1 MTKDMRTITISE
13 RSRCK
18 WLHIEAPGC
27 IINITIGLHDSD
39 GRPVTN
45 VSVAADGYR
54 YAGEP
59 AWWVDAEPG
68 ATDRVFRI
76 VRFDRDAA

>member
-1 MTKDMRTITISE
+1 MSKDMRTITISE

-18 WLHIEAPGC
+18 RLHIEAPGC
-27 IINITIGLHDSD
+27 LINITIGLHDSD

-45 VSVAADGYR
+45 VTVAADGNR

-68 ATDRVFRI
+68 EAGRAFRI
-76 VRFDRDAA
+76 VRCDRA